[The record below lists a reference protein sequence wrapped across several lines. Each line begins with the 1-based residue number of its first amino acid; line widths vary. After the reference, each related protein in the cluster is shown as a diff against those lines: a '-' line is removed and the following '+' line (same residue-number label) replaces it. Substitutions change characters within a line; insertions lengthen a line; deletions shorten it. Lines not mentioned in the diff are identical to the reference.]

1 MIKVEEIRAIVRKAI
16 FSGYLKDEKPLS
28 LLIAALPESGK
39 TTVLEGFYRT
49 DGILLVSDATA
60 YGIIKETDDLKEIE
74 KGEIRHIII
83 PDLVAPLSK
92 RPETVKSFI
101 AFMNALIEEGVV
113 NINTYAVKISKRK
126 VPARCGLITAITPEY
141 LNDQRHRWLKM
152 GFLSRMLPISYSYS
166 QSSVHDIFQYI
177 MREEHLQQE
186 LEELDLPIR
195 NAEVKLDENY
205 ARQIFPFV
213 KASVMKAEG
222 LYGFRLQRQVQT
234 LLKASALEEGRTKV
248 TKKDIRTVI
257 GVLDYVNL
265 DYRQI

>member
-1 MIKVEEIRAIVRKAI
+1 MIKVEEIKGIVRKAI

-60 YGIIKETDDLKEIE
+60 YGIIKETDDLKDIE
-74 KGEIRHIII
+74 KGDIRHIII

-92 RPETVKSFI
+92 RPETTKSFV

-113 NINTYAVKISKRK
+113 NINTYAVKISKRTI
-126 VPARCGLITAITPEY
+126 PARCGLITAITPEY
-141 LNDQRHRWLKM
+141 LNDQRHGWLKM
-152 GFLSRMLPISYSYS
+152 GFLSRMLPVTYSYS
-166 QSSVHDIFQYI
+166 QSTVRSIFEYI
-177 MREEHLQQE
+177 LKEEHLQQE
-186 LEELDLPIR
+186 LEELDLPVR
-195 NAEVKLDENY
+195 NVKVELNEKY
-205 ARQIFPFV
+205 AREIMPFV
-213 KASVMKAEG
+213 QASVFKAEG
-222 LYGFRLQRQVQT
+222 LYGFRLQRQIQT

-248 TKKDIRTVI
+248 TKKDIHTAI

-265 DYRQI
+265 DYRKI